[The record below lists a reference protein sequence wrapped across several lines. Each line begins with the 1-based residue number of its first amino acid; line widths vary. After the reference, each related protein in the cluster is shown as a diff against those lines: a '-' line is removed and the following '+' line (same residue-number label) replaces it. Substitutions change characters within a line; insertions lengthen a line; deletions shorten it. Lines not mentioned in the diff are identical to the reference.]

1 MGLFSQNLRNG
12 LLYLKGLDL
21 KNIKTLIHIFLGV
34 CLLSNLAVAKKTD
47 TKELP
52 TKNTPFS
59 VYELKGKQDGPTLLV
74 IGGIHGD
81 EPGGYFAPALLM
93 DFYQIQKGK
102 VIVVPNLNPDSIMAF
117 RRGIYKDMN
126 RKFAVIK
133 RNDPDFNNVESIK
146 KLITDKETDFII
158 NLHDGHGFYRE
169 KWENS
174 IFNPRAW
181 GQTYVIDQK
190 TLDDVPFG
198 DLDSIAKQI
207 ESKLNQSLHYD
218 FHTFGVRNTET
229 RIKDEEQQNSL
240 TYFAITHLKP
250 AIAIETSKN
259 ITELPLKTL
268 YQLSSIE
275 ALMEILGI
283 TFERKFDL
291 NLENVTQKINDFG
304 SLKINNNMHL
314 DLNGIRDVINFTP
327 LLVQNNHFDFTHPL
341 GRAKKVKEGY
351 EVYIGHQKISF
362 LKQDIFSMQCNLK
375 TLEIELDGKVTE
387 ANFGETLDFSKDFL
401 VRKLEGAR
409 INVIGYSKKGVV
421 SEDSLLIHKNEV
433 DTRYSLDK
441 AKSIFRVEAYQD
453 KNFCG
458 MINLRAKES
467 K

>member
-1 MGLFSQNLRNG
+1 MGLFAQNLRNG
-12 LLYLKGLDL
+12 NPYFKGLEL
-21 KNIKTLIHIFLGV
+21 KSIKIVIHILLGV
-34 CLLSNLAVAKKTD
+34 CLLGNLAMAKKAEP
-47 TKELP
+47 KELP
-52 TKNTPFS
+52 LPKKNAPFS
-59 VYELKGKQDGPTLLV
+59 VYELKGEQEGPTLLV

-93 DFYQIQKGK
+93 DFYQIKKGK

-117 RRGIYKDMN
+117 QRGIYKDMN
-126 RKFAVIK
+126 RKFATIK
-133 RNDPDFNNVESIK
+133 RNDPDFDNVESIK
-146 KLITDKETDFII
+146 KLITNKEVNFTI

-207 ESKLNQSLHYD
+207 ESKLNQRLHYD

-240 TYFAITHLKP
+240 TFYAITHLKP

-283 TFERKFDL
+283 EFERKFEL
-291 NLENVTQKINDFG
+291 NLENVTQKVNDYGNVKINDNIG
-304 SLKINNNMHL
+304 L
-314 DLNGIRDVINFTP
+314 DLSGIRDVINFTP
-327 LLVQNNHFDFTHPL
+327 LLAQNNYFDFTHPL

-351 EVYIGHQKISF
+351 EIYIGHKKVSL
-362 LKQDIFSMQCNLK
+362 LKQDTFPMQCDLK
-375 TLEIELDGKVTE
+375 SAEIELDGKATQ
-387 ANFGETLDFSKDFL
+387 ANFGETLEFSRDFL
-401 VRKLEGAR
+401 VKKLEGAR
-409 INVIGYSKKGVV
+409 VNVIGYSKKGIV
-421 SEDSLLIHKNEV
+421 SEHNLLIHKNEV

-441 AKSIFRVEAYQD
+441 AKSVFRVEVYQG

-458 MINLRAKES
+458 MINLHAK